1 MFRKNKKNKK
11 VQNGKT
17 NFKQITISK
26 YKMDKFEKKKINNE
40 RKNYERIVG
49 LIGWLIMFEP
59 NEKIANNFKVF
70 VIQKLTKLFMVVKKK
85 ISKLKIQ
92 EESEDDI
99 IQNIKTLF

>member
-49 LIGWLIMFEP
+49 LIG
-59 NEKIANNFKVF
+59 
-70 VIQKLTKLFMVVKKK
+70 
-85 ISKLKIQ
+85 
-92 EESEDDI
+92 
-99 IQNIKTLF
+99 